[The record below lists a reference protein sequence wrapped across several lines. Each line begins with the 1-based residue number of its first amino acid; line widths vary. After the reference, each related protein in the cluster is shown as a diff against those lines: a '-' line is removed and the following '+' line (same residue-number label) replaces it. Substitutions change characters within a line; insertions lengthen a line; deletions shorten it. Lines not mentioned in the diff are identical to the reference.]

1 MSHATL
7 RRLSACLAIAALLL
21 FVAVLANTLGRGE
34 REETEL
40 ASGHWFERIARRP
53 FSEVDY
59 ARGQLDYDLRDLHRE
74 MAVRS
79 KIQAFDLLLNTQ
91 EFWYDLDSS
100 GTTLPNEWIALRR
113 LLREEMAREIFLD
126 LIKRAGP
133 PGRVYGMCGLLVADK
148 DEFRKGQRTYEKDQS
163 LVLVMSADF
172 GSMYPISSIVR
183 IDGAVIIGDPIDAAA
198 YNRVM
203 ILGSGICDV
212 IGGGLS
218 GRIINAKPHYP

>member
-113 LLREEMAREIFLD
+113 LLREGYSLTSS
-126 LIKRAGP
+126 K
-133 PGRVYGMCGLLVADK
+133 GRVRL
-148 DEFRKGQRTYEKDQS
+148 
-163 LVLVMSADF
+163 
-172 GSMYPISSIVR
+172 
-183 IDGAVIIGDPIDAAA
+183 GAYMACAA
-198 YNRVM
+198 YWLPIKMSFGRDSVRMRKINR
-203 ILGSGICDV
+203 L
-212 IGGGLS
+212 
-218 GRIINAKPHYP
+218 Y